1 MNRLQTF
8 LLHSIFVF
16 STQSVF
22 ALDEH
27 PRLGILHHT
36 TENSSFQFDCQMM
49 GKELHCDMTQSFIRE
64 QVPKDKIA
72 ERSKEIYESIVS
84 EKTKPGDCDEL
95 AKLSKGVAEA
105 IKNPAK
111 IPVDKRAV
119 VLNLP
124 KEKLRELMDTTIA
137 LERVCRKKTIENINT
152 LRNLLLKAESTTCR
166 VGSHS
171 WKEVFQKAPPNYSD
185 PENLPVWISKSEPS
199 GDCGIVLL
207 NRFEQVA
214 ISDSKVKFWNYVS
227 RKAITNPNGQM
238 LLGGQCKDLDE
249 ESYLYSW
256 RSRDVFLEC
265 KTIKFS
271 PF

>member
-1 MNRLQTF
+1 MF
-8 LLHSIFVF
+8 
-16 STQSVF
+16 
-22 ALDEH
+22 
-27 PRLGILHHT
+27 
-36 TENSSFQFDCQMM
+36 

-64 QVPKDKIA
+64 QVPKDKID

-84 EKTKPGDCDEL
+84 DKTKPGDCDEL
-95 AKLSKGVAEA
+95 AKISKDLADA
-105 IKNPAK
+105 IKNPTK
-111 IPVDKRAV
+111 IPADKRVAL
-119 VLNLP
+119 LNFP
-124 KEKLRELMDTTIA
+124 KDKLNELMDTTTA
-137 LERVCRKKTIENINT
+137 LERVCKKKTIENINT

-171 WKEVFQKAPPNYSD
+171 WKEVFQKGPPSYSD
-185 PENLPVWISKSEPS
+185 TENLPVWISKSEPS

-207 NRFEQVA
+207 NRFEQVEV
-214 ISDSKVKFWNYVS
+214 SESKFKFWNYIS
-227 RKAITNPNGQM
+227 RKAITNPKGTM

-256 RSRDVFLEC
+256 RNRDIFLDC